1 MKACTLKD
9 VAREAGVSAMTVSKV
24 MNGKG
29 GVSEATRKRIRE
41 VADRMNYTRNTVA
54 LSLRDGATMTLGVVL
69 SDSSELVISK
79 VLRGIQDTAA
89 DAGYSI
95 ITANTD
101 HSPERERKA
110 IETLISK
117 RIDGLIFVAP
127 LLHSPEDIAW
137 IRERNIP
144 FVLLMRNDKNKNVD
158 AVIND
163 NFAGAYM
170 TVEHLIEQGCGS
182 FAILPIEGS
191 ETARERIRGWK
202 KALEDH
208 GIPESKTMFCE
219 TPQYLESGYKT
230 VQEHLSEIMNYDAL
244 VCGCDTMAVGAM
256 SALLDSGVRIPED
269 IRIIGYDGID
279 FCNYTAVP
287 LSTIEQPLYEI
298 GVEGVKAMLNRL
310 NNPEDAP
317 GTKVLRCV
325 LNARRST
332 VKSLT
337 QRVREA

>member
-9 VAREAGVSAMTVSKV
+9 IAKEAGVSAMTVSKV

-29 GVSEATRKRIRE
+29 GVSEETRKRIRE
-41 VADRMNYTRNTVA
+41 VASRMNYTRNTVA
-54 LSLRDGATMTLGVVL
+54 LSLRDGATMSLGVVL

-89 DAGYSI
+89 AAGYSI

-117 RIDGLIFVAP
+117 RIDGLILVAP
-127 LLHSPEDIAW
+127 LCYSAEDIGW
-137 IRERNIP
+137 LRERNVP
-144 FVLLMRNDKNKNVD
+144 FVLLMRRSQDDGVD

-163 NFAGAYM
+163 NYAGGVM
-170 TVEHLIEQGCGS
+170 TVEHLLSQGCRS
-182 FAILPIEGS
+182 FYFLPIEGS
-191 ETARERIRGWK
+191 ETAKERMRGWK
-202 KALEDH
+202 KALADH
-208 GIPESKTMFCE
+208 DISEENTACCE
-219 TPQYLESGYKT
+219 TLQYLESGYKT
-230 VQEHLSEIMNYDAL
+230 VKEHRDQILKYDAL

-256 SALLDSGVRIPED
+256 SALLDDGVRIPDD

-279 FCNYTAVP
+279 FCNYAAVP
-287 LSTIEQPLYEI
+287 MSTVEQPLYEI
-298 GVEGVKAMLNRL
+298 GVEGVNAMLHRL
-310 NNPEDAP
+310 HHPEEPAA
-317 GTKVLRCV
+317 TKVLKCV

-332 VKSLT
+332 VRSLT
-337 QRVREA
+337 ERVQGA